1 MTKQNARPALKKLSI
16 HVTFI
21 TSDIKVYWKS
31 IDVNYAV
38 TN

>member
-1 MTKQNARPALKKLSI
+1 MQGRHLKAFHV

-21 TSDIKVYWKS
+21 IPDIKVYWKS